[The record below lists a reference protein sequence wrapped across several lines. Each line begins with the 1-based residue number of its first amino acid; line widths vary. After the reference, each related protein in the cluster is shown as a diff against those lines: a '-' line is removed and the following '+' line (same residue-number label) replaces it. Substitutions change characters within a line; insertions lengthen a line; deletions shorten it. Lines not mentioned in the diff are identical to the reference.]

1 MSATRPFKYLRG
13 TLRYLS
19 FGLRIGV
26 GVPTRLESRQL
37 RCFGRVD
44 LAIVVLLVVWR
55 SSASFAA
62 ALGASGLL
70 SGPLHAQS
78 NEASFQEELS
88 APPFAADGDTTY
100 FTLAVEND
108 SLGSGSDRHYTS
120 GVRATWLSPG
130 KEPTSFAT
138 ALMDLFGNSD
148 SPTPSASYVSLGQN
162 LYTPEDIAAPQ
173 PDPNDRPYA
182 AFLYGSRGYTR
193 ALGNR
198 IDNIELTLGV
208 VGPLALGEP
217 TQRAVHD
224 VLDATDPKGW
234 DAQLDNEIGVN
245 VAWERRWPGA
255 SVARLGD
262 LQSRLMP
269 HVGVSVGN
277 VYTHASAGLTW
288 QVLPD
293 SHTWQSPPLRVRP
306 AIPGSGFFYSDR
318 SGPGWSAFAG
328 VEVRAVGRNIFL
340 DGNTFESSPSVD
352 KEPFV
357 VDANAGL
364 TLSFER
370 LRIAY
375 TLNWRSREFDG
386 QQNAHLF
393 GALSVSRRF

>member
-1 MSATRPFKYLRG
+1 MSAPRRFKLVQSAV
-13 TLRYLS
+13 RYLS

-26 GVPTRLESRQL
+26 GAPTELKPSQL
-37 RCFGRVD
+37 RLFRRVD
-44 LAIVVLLVVWR
+44 LVLVVLLVVWR
-55 SSASFAA
+55 SSAPFAA
-62 ALGASGLL
+62 ALGASSVL
-70 SGPLHAQS
+70 SSTLHAQS
-78 NEASFQEELS
+78 NEPSFQEQL
-88 APPFAADGDTTY
+88 AATPFADDGGTTY

-130 KEPTSFAT
+130 KEPSGFAT
-138 ALMDLFGNSD
+138 ELMNLFGSSG
-148 SPTPSASYVSLGQN
+148 SPTPGASYFSVGQN
-162 LYTPEDIAAPQ
+162 LYTPEDIAAAD
-173 PDPNDRPYA
+173 PDPDDRPYA
-182 AFLYGSRGYTR
+182 AFLYASRGYTR

-217 TQRAVHD
+217 TQQAVHQ
-224 VLDATDPKGW
+224 VLGATDPKGW

-255 SVARLGD
+255 SVARIGD

-269 HVGVSVGN
+269 HVGVAVGN
-277 VYTHASAGLTW
+277 VYAHASAGLTW
-288 QVLPD
+288 QILPD
-293 SHTWQSPPLRVRP
+293 SHHWQSPPLRVRP

-318 SGPGWSAFAG
+318 SGPGWSFFTG
-328 VEVRAVGRNIFL
+328 VELRAVGRNIFL

-352 KEPFV
+352 KKPFV

-370 LRIAY
+370 LRVAY